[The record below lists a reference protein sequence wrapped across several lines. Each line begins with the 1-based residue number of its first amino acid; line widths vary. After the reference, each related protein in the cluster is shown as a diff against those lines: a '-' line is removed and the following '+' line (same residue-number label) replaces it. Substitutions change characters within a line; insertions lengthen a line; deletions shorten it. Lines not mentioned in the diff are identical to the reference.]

1 MNPKKYSDD
10 EAREI
15 LKRAVDY
22 QTQDDFQYSREQLLD
37 MGREMGLS
45 EAAIV
50 KAEQE
55 RVVQGKTETP
65 VSARLAS
72 TVEIPVEQL
81 EMEFRRHRWSDFR
94 QQLFTYAV
102 VIGFLFL
109 INLVTIGLRP
119 PWFIFPAGGWGM
131 ALAFQA
137 YALRNNDGDEYEKAF
152 DNWIEKREKRTRKR
166 RRRLER
172 DREEII

>member
-22 QTQDDFQYSREQLLD
+22 QTQDDFQYSREQLID
-37 MGREMGLS
+37 MGRELGLS

-55 RVVQGKTETP
+55 RVAQSRAETP
-65 VSARLAS
+65 VSTSLAS

-81 EMEFRRHRWSDFR
+81 ELEFRRHRIAKFR
-94 QQLFTYAV
+94 Q
-102 VIGFLFL
+102 
-109 INLVTIGLRP
+109 
-119 PWFIFPAGGWGM
+119 
-131 ALAFQA
+131 
-137 YALRNNDGDEYEKAF
+137 
-152 DNWIEKREKRTRKR
+152 
-166 RRRLER
+166 
-172 DREEII
+172 